1 MVDKNAR
8 ILFRQAI
15 VWLFTGG
22 QIGRVKNLVA
32 YELWFWE
39 LVWVEE
45 GELPIS
51 VTAPRIISPA
61 DNQTNGFGWIEGNN
75 IYDAGQE
82 NICPLH
88 IVGPATQASDMDLAR
103 EEYNDKR
110 ERGRVRDK

>member
-1 MVDKNAR
+1 MLW
-8 ILFRQAI
+8 I
-15 VWLFTGG
+15 FTGG

-32 YELWFWE
+32 YELWFCE

-45 GELPIS
+45 GELAIS
-51 VTAPRIISPA
+51 VTAAGIISPA

>member
-1 MVDKNAR
+1 MVR
-8 ILFRQAI
+8 
-15 VWLFTGG
+15 
-22 QIGRVKNLVA
+22 
-32 YELWFWE
+32 E

-82 NICPLH
+82 NICPQQLLLRLL
-88 IVGPATQASDMDLAR
+88 IWIWPGKSIQL
-103 EEYNDKR
+103 
-110 ERGRVRDK
+110 